1 LKRVKVSIFLG
12 GKEVGSKGWNVV
24 RNLTLECERLGYD
37 SIWLG
42 DHLTRGVYRLECWTT
57 LSALSTLTKSIRLG
71 PLVLCNSFR
80 NPSLLAKMGATLDI
94 ISGGRLEF
102 GIGAGWHQGEHE
114 AYGIPFPKLSIRA
127 TKLSEGLE
135 IIKRMWTLERPSYK
149 GKYYQIR
156 EAYCEPKPLQK
167 PHPPIT
173 VGGSGE
179 KIMLKVVASHADRCN
194 FQCSVEEFQHKLKV
208 LEDYCSKIGRNLREI
223 EKSFF
228 SDFASIYANK
238 KELTDDML
246 SAYNLTDRSVPFSD
260 WLKTVRLKN
269 ILGTPEECLTRM
281 RQYIDIGVTYFM
293 LRFID
298 PLRKKEALKLFVDEV
313 VKKL

>member
-1 LKRVKVSIFLG
+1 LKRIKVGIFLG
-12 GKEVGSKGWNVV
+12 GKEVGSKGWNAV
-24 RNLTLECERLGYD
+24 RDLTLTYEKLGYD

-127 TKLSEGLE
+127 AKLSEGLE

>member
-1 LKRVKVSIFLG
+1 LKRIKVGIFLG
-12 GKEVGSKGWNVV
+12 GREVCSKGWNAV
-24 RNLTLECERLGYD
+24 RDLTLECERLGYD

-42 DHLTRGVYRLECWTT
+42 DHLTRGVYRLECWTI
-57 LSALSTLTKSIRLG
+57 LSALSTLTKRIRLG

-80 NPSLLAKMGATLDI
+80 RPSLLAKMNATLDV

-102 GIGAGWHQGEHE
+102 GIGACWHQGEHK

-135 IIKRMWTLERPSYK
+135 IIKRMWTLEKSSYK

-194 FQCSVEEFQHKLKV
+194 FQCSVKEFQHKLKV
-208 LEDYCSKIGRNLREI
+208 LKDCCSKIGRNFREI

-228 SDFASIYANK
+228 SDFASIYTNE
-238 KELTDDML
+238 KELMDDML
-246 SAYNLTDRSVPFSD
+246 GAYNLTNRSVPFSD
-260 WLKTVRLKN
+260 WLKRIKLNN
-269 ILGTPEECLTRM
+269 ILGTPEVCLSRM
-281 RQYIDIGVTYFM
+281 KEYTDIGITYFM
-293 LRFID
+293 LRFTD
-298 PLRKKEALKLFVDEV
+298 PLRKKESLKLFVDEV